1 MDGNNR
7 WSTKKKISKFESYKK
22 GAIKLLKISD
32 YIFDK
37 YKPDYISAYA
47 LSSHNVSR
55 KANFLKIFDSVF
67 NYFLNQY
74 SLFNINFKILFI
86 GDLSIFNKEIV
97 NKLKS
102 IEKKNNHSKFTLL
115 IFINYSGQSD
125 IINSINI
132 SKGKNITKSNFLKFL
147 STKEIPD
154 PEILFR
160 SGGFKRI
167 SDFMLYQLSFTELF
181 FSKKLWPDISNKD
194 IDNFLS
200 YYLKIERKFGH

>member
-7 WSTKKKISKFESYKK
+7 WSSKKKISKFESYKK

-32 YIFDK
+32 YIFEK
-37 YKPDYISAYA
+37 YKTNYISAFA

-55 KANFLKIFDSVF
+55 KANFLKIFDSVI
-67 NYFLNQY
+67 NYFINQY

-97 NKLKS
+97 NKLKA
-102 IEKKNNHSKFTLL
+102 IEKKNSHSKFTLL

-125 IINSINI
+125 IVNSINI
-132 SKGKNITKSNFLKFL
+132 SKVKNITKSNFLKLL
-147 STKEIPD
+147 STKEIPE

-160 SGGFKRI
+160 SGGFKRL
-167 SDFMLYQLSFTELF
+167 SDFMLYQLSFTELY
-181 FSKKLWPDISNKD
+181 FSKKLWPDISIKD

-200 YYLKIERKFGH
+200 NYLKIERKFGL